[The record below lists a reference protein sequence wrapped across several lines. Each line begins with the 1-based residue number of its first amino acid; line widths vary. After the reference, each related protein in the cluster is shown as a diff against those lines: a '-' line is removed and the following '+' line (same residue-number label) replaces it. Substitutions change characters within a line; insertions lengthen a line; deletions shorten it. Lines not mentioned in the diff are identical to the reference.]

1 MYACSR
7 QLILYPFSKI
17 IEVLSFLGSQ
27 RFTHVDPW
35 PGLQHETWVSPMNQD
50 LTTIGKQL
58 VTPIMFMPLLYL
70 WAYFAWP
77 ISAVDYKF
85 VIQQSAQHLLV
96 LWKLTRKALSSKLPY
111 STSLYSTSSVT
122 KLSGIFSNRPYSHR
136 FFWGEGQPK
145 SKTMTVAF
153 IVLKVSGTDWR
164 GGDSHLALGIFIW
177 QPMAFGRIIIP
188 HRM

>member
-17 IEVLSFLGSQ
+17 IEVLSFLESQ
-27 RFTHVDPW
+27 RFTRVDPW
-35 PGLQHETWVSPMNQD
+35 PGLQHEAWVSPMNQD

-77 ISAVDYKF
+77 NSAVDYKF
-85 VIQQSAQHLLV
+85 VIQKSAQHLLV

-122 KLSGIFSNRPYSHR
+122 KLSGIFSNRPYSHG
-136 FFWGEGQPK
+136 FFAGGGATKIKNNDSSLYCIESIWDRLEGRCLTPSTWQ
-145 SKTMTVAF
+145 F
-153 IVLKVSGTDWR
+153 Y
-164 GGDSHLALGIFIW
+164 LATNGLW
-177 QPMAFGRIIIP
+177 EDHYPP
-188 HRM
+188 